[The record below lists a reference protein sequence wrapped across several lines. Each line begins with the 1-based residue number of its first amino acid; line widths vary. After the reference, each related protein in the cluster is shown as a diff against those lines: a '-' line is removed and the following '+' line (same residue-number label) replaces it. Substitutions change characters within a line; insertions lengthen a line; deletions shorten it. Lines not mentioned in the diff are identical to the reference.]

1 MHRPVS
7 LVDASVWR
15 DRARLAGKFRD
26 ATPFRHVIIDG
37 FFEAETCR
45 RLLAEFPRF
54 EDRYALNEMGQVGR
68 KAVRTSVADISEA
81 YRAADRYIQTP
92 EFLGLISEITGI
104 PALLYDADYVGGGT
118 HESLQ
123 SQRLEPHV
131 DFNYHPVTGW
141 HRRLNLIVYL
151 NPQWEESWGG
161 CLELHSDPWKPGVNQ
176 VTRVLPLFNRCV
188 IFETNEVSWHSFS
201 KLTLPTE
208 RAGLSRK
215 SFAIYLYT
223 RERPATEA
231 TASHATV
238 YVPEARPEGVRAGVT
253 LTPEM
258 VAELDDRFG
267 HLHGHLKFL
276 YDREKQFTAH
286 IAILEAALAKA
297 RAAARIPLQGYA
309 TQSASARGYWLD
321 AWCGQELEFAF
332 TPVRAA
338 RGFELEVWPP
348 PELTHD
354 QSLALRVGESS
365 SSARLRPGLPG
376 SISVSCNL
384 PAGREV
390 RVEVR
395 AASTWS
401 PKAAGKSGDDRH
413 LAYRLIAARLTH

>member
-1 MHRPVS
+1 MP

-15 DRARLAGKFRD
+15 DRALLAAKFRD
-26 ATPFRHVIIDG
+26 ARPFRHVIIDG
-37 FFEAETCR
+37 FFDAETCR

-54 EDRYALNEMGQVGR
+54 EDRYARNELGTVGR
-68 KAVRTSVADISEA
+68 KAVRTNVADISDA
-81 YRAADRYIQTP
+81 YREADREIQTP
-92 EFLGLISEITGI
+92 GFLGLISEITGI

-118 HESLQ
+118 HESLH

-151 NPQWEESWGG
+151 NPEWEESWGG
-161 CLELHSDPWKPGVNQ
+161 CLELHSDPWNPGVNQ

-201 KLTLPTE
+201 KLVLPPE

-231 TASHATV
+231 AASHATV
-238 YVPEARPEGVRAGVT
+238 YVPEARPEGIQAGVT

-276 YDREKQFTAH
+276 YDREKEFTSH
-286 IAILEAALAKA
+286 IAVLEAAIAEA
-297 RAAARIPLQGYA
+297 RAAVRIPLQGYA
-309 TQSASARGYWLD
+309 TQSAAGSGYWLD
-321 AWCGQELEFAF
+321 RWCGRELRFAF
-332 TPVRAA
+332 TPERPV

-348 PELTHD
+348 PELDRH
-354 QSLALRVGESS
+354 QSLTLRVGESS
-365 SSARLRPGLPG
+365 ASAQLRPGLPG
-376 SISVSCNL
+376 SISVSCDL

-390 RVEVR
+390 AVAVS
-395 AASTWS
+395 AASSWS
-401 PKAAGKSGDDRH
+401 PKAAGKSGDDRE
-413 LAYRLIAARLTH
+413 LAYRLMSARVTH